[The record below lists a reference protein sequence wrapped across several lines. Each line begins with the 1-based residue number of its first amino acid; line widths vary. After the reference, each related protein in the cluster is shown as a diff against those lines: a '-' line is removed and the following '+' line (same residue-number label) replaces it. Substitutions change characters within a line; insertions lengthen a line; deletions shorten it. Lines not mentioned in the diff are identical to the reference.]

1 MVAVNTSLDVAKQRN
16 QTRVRALRE
25 DILEK
30 SWSDV
35 QNNLGKF
42 QSLFRSNFKIIDNS
56 KFLSVKA
63 AQSKFS
69 KIMGDG
75 VNAFVSKPVENK
87 VGKIWIKNQKK
98 LVKNKKR
105 FS

>member
-16 QTRVRALRE
+16 QTRVRALPE

-42 QSLFRSNFKIIDNS
+42 QGLFRSNFKIIDNS
-56 KFLSVKA
+56 KFLSEKA
-63 AQSKFS
+63 AQSKFK

-75 VNAFVSKPVENK
+75 VDSFVSKPVKNPI
-87 VGKIWIKNQKK
+87 GKTWIKNQKK